1 MGGGNDDDS
10 SDDLDPESAERSVV
24 DIRPVT
30 FSFLSESGM
39 ERDTVTGRQ
48 ERMKFTIPLEPR
60 TKKNHQMIAR
70 GRIIQGEAYR
80 QYEKDALW
88 FLPKMEPIS
97 EPVNV
102 KAVYYMKSYR
112 RVDLT
117 NLESA
122 LLDILVKGG
131 VLADDNWKIVYSTDG
146 SHVEVD
152 SKNPRTEV
160 EICYLKNT
168 PRSLEKGETQLTFS
182 TD

>member
-1 MGGGNDDDS
+1 
-10 SDDLDPESAERSVV
+10 
-24 DIRPVT
+24 
-30 FSFLSESGM
+30 
-39 ERDTVTGRQ
+39 
-48 ERMKFTIPLEPR
+48 MKFTIPLEPR
-60 TKKNHQMIAR
+60 TKKNSQIIAH

-88 FLPKMEPIS
+88 FLPKMEPIR

-102 KAVYYMKSYR
+102 RAVYYMKSYR

-131 VLADDNWKIVYSTDG
+131 VIEDDNWKIVYSTDG

-152 SKNPRTEV
+152 PKNPRTEV
-160 EICYLKNT
+160 EICYLKNM
-168 PRSLEKGETQLTFS
+168 PRSLEKDGTQLTFS
-182 TD
+182 TGL